1 VRRECRAQLERAVYW
16 GFDVSHLGSHLEA
29 LVLRPEFFDV
39 LVELAVEFA
48 LPIRLP
54 DGATERLAGFPFR
67 TLAAD
72 EGLLFPDH
80 VVSVRGRP
88 TRKELERVLFDLRPG
103 VTLVETRPAADT
115 PELRALATD
124 WAARI
129 DDHDA
134 LTHDSSLRTLAERAG
149 ITVIGF
155 RALREAQRAAQ
166 PPGGQTSATSS

>member
-1 VRRECRAQLERAVYW
+1 
-16 GFDVSHLGSHLEA
+16 
-29 LVLRPEFFDV
+29 
-39 LVELAVEFA
+39 
-48 LPIRLP
+48 LP

-134 LTHDSSLRTLAERAG
+134 LTRDSSLRTLAERAG